1 MEKPRKDV
9 TNRMRRIR
17 TILSVILALVIAV
30 GAAAVPVLAAGEA
43 AEQEQVEVS
52 AAVTE
57 ELESKMF
64 APQTFDFGLVAAAA
78 AVVSLAGFAI
88 SGKKR

>member
-64 APQTFDFGLVAAAA
+64 APQTFDFDLVSAAA